1 MTPMHTRL
9 ADTLRHPGR
18 RTLNGVAALICV
30 ALLGFAWY
38 LELWVGLAPCP
49 LCLLQRWVFYVMGGL
64 FLLAALFP
72 GHNRLPWLWAGFSG
86 LLGAGGAA
94 IAARHVWLQGLPP
107 DQVPA
112 CGPDLQGMLE
122 NFGLGETLAM
132 TLRGTGDCAVIDW
145 SFLGLSIPAWAL
157 LWFVSLG
164 LAGVIINSLLPR

>member
-1 MTPMHTRL
+1 MPRIT
-9 ADTLRHPGR
+9 DTLVEPLRRQGR
-18 RTLNGVAALICV
+18 RRLNAGAALIC
-30 ALLGFAWY
+30 AGLLGFAWY
-38 LELWVGLAPCP
+38 LQLWVGLNPCP
-49 LCLLQRWVFYVMGGL
+49 LCLLQRWVFYAMTAV

-72 GHNRLPWLWAGFSG
+72 GHTRLPWLWAGLSG
-86 LLGAGGAA
+86 LLGASGVA

-122 NFGLGETLAM
+122 NFGLGETLSM

-157 LWFVSLG
+157 VWFVLLG
-164 LAGVIINSLLPR
+164 LAGVLINTLLPR